1 MYVCDQERASFMQH
15 MSGLEQGLERLAE
28 LLGDERISTLQALGH
43 VAVRPHAEYVK
54 GAVTTAF
61 LIMVVM

>member
-28 LLGDERISTLQALGH
+28 LLGDARISTLQALGH
-43 VAVRPHAEYVK
+43 VAVRPHA
-54 GAVTTAF
+54 
-61 LIMVVM
+61 